1 MSCPV
6 CTGSYLPD
14 DVSVVEKHGRRVI
27 LQGVIYA
34 IVSPDE
40 AHYSPFSDYFTV
52 SLYPR
57 KGRVKYLKFR
67 AKNELS
73 KWGFFREARIRCEGC
88 MHEADGKG
96 LVFDVTNVEFFEIPG
111 PA

>member
-1 MSCPV
+1 MSCPI
-6 CTGSYLPD
+6 CTGSCLPD
-14 DVSVVEKHGRRVI
+14 DVSVVEKQGKRAI

-40 AHYSPFSDYFTV
+40 AHYPPFSDYFTV

-67 AKNELS
+67 TQDELK
-73 KWGFFREARIRCEGC
+73 KWGLIGEKRIRCEGC
-88 MHEADGKG
+88 LHEADGKQI
-96 LVFDVTNVEFFEIPG
+96 VFDITKVEFL
-111 PA
+111 

>member
-14 DVSVVEKHGRRVI
+14 DVSVVEKRGKRVI

-34 IVSPDE
+34 VVSPDE
-40 AHYSPFSDYFTV
+40 AHYSPFSDCFTV

-67 AKNELS
+67 TQGELK
-73 KWGFFREARIRCEGC
+73 KWSLTTEKRIRCEGC
-88 MHEADGKG
+88 LHEADGKEI
-96 LVFDVTNVEFFEIPG
+96 VFDITKVEFL
-111 PA
+111 